1 MTDRRLVL
9 AAAAR
14 RDVARRGRV
23 LLRERGEEFATGWTE
38 TLVTWIRALTADGVI
53 LGTAHPFS
61 ATARS
66 FPYKKQATILAEF
79 TDTDLRI
86 IRVYFAGQDWLG

>member
-1 MTDRRLVL
+1 M
-9 AAAAR
+9 
-14 RDVARRGRV
+14 
-23 LLRERGEEFATGWTE
+23 RERGENFASGWTQKLASWLK
-38 TLVTWIRALTADGVI
+38 TLAADGVV

-79 TDTDLRI
+79 TESDLRI
-86 IRVYFAGQDWLG
+86 IRIYFAGQDWLG